1 MLLRMRRSDMIQEPR
16 GITNDNEKIK
26 HSKSDKN
33 LRAAELGVVT
43 GGNDLSAVKSITA
56 ANNSAAN
63 STSGHGIMAEEALTV
78 IDKFLGRA
86 AEVVGRSNEKNGADR
101 MVDGVYF
108 QTKFYSSGKGCIDAC
123 FESASDGGM
132 YRYMNADGTPM
143 PVEVPKDM
151 YDEAVARFAEKI
163 SAGKVEGLSNTADA
177 ERYVAA
183 SRITYDDAKALCRPM
198 TAQSLIYDAVTG
210 AVHCSFA
217 FGISAAAAFII
228 IFRKSG
234 NLKKAAAAALKSGIK
249 VFGLTYICSIL
260 SSQLARTAFMNSVFD
275 MTEKLCESNVS
286 ASLVKEISNGL
297 SLAVGDTVYSVSAAA
312 RRFAKILGMGF
323 IVNLIS
329 LIVFIIPDT
338 VRLCFGRISARE
350 FLGRAFELICA
361 RIFASAAAA
370 GAAVIFSGLMAM
382 PCIVS
387 TLICLAAACVG
398 AMYGRKF
405 ACKLRRKFNKGLE
418 KGAIA

>member
-1 MLLRMRRSDMIQEPR
+1 MIQELS
-16 GITNDNEKIK
+16 GNINDNEKIK
-26 HSKSDKN
+26 HSNPDKQ
-33 LRAAELGVVT
+33 LRAAEFGVVT
-43 GGNDLSAVKSITA
+43 GSNDLSAVKSITA

-101 MVDGVYF
+101 LVNGVYF

-123 FESASDGGM
+123 FESSSDGGM

-163 SAGKVEGLSNTADA
+163 SAGKVEGLSNAADA
-177 ERYVAA
+177 ERYVAV

-198 TAQSLIYDAVTG
+198 TSQSLMYDAATG

-228 IFRKSG
+228 TFRKSG
-234 NLKKAAAAALKSGIK
+234 SVKRAVAYALKSGIK

-260 SSQLARTAFMNSVFD
+260 SSQLARTEFMKSVFD
-275 MTEKLCESNVS
+275 MTEKLCDSGVS
-286 ASLVKEISNGL
+286 ESLVKEISNGL
-297 SLAVGDTVYSVSAAA
+297 SLAAGDTVYSASAAA
-312 RRFAKILGMGF
+312 RRFAKMLGVGF
-323 IVNLIS
+323 TVNLIS
-329 LIVFIIPDT
+329 LIVFLIPDT

-350 FLGRAFELICA
+350 FCSRALELICA
-361 RIFASAAAA
+361 RIFASVAAA
-370 GAAVIFSGLMAM
+370 GAAVIVSGLMAM
-382 PCIVS
+382 PWIVS
-387 TLICLAAACVG
+387 TLICLAAACIG

-405 ACKLRRKFNKGLE
+405 AYRLRRKFNKSLK
-418 KGAIA
+418 KGTIA